1 MTESLRPAAARRGL
15 TDTALKGI
23 AVVSMVL
30 DHIYY
35 FFGYTGCI
43 PTWCSMV
50 GRLAAPL
57 FLFCLVEGFVHTSNR
72 KKYFFGSFRRPMDC
86 SCFHGAAGS
95 PAGRLPGTCCPPL
108 SRCRSLPGLEGSPAG
123 GPRWFWARSVVFLC
137 SWPQLRTVH
146 LLFPNGHCVQRMTR
160 RYP

>member
-43 PTWCSMV
+43 PTW
-50 GRLAAPL
+50 
-57 FLFCLVEGFVHTSNR
+57 
-72 KKYFFGSFRRPMDC
+72 
-86 SCFHGAAGS
+86 
-95 PAGRLPGTCCPPL
+95 
-108 SRCRSLPGLEGSPAG
+108 
-123 GPRWFWARSVVFLC
+123 
-137 SWPQLRTVH
+137 
-146 LLFPNGHCVQRMTR
+146 
-160 RYP
+160 

>member
-23 AVVSMVL
+23 AVVSMLL

-72 KKYFFGSFRRPMDC
+72 KKYFFRVWVLAAPM
-86 SCFHGAAGS
+86 
-95 PAGRLPGTCCPPL
+95 
-108 SRCRSLPGLEGSPAG
+108 GL
-123 GPRWFWARSVVFLC
+123 
-137 SWPQLRTVH
+137 
-146 LLFPNGHCVQRMTR
+146 LLFFMRYGGWLTR
-160 RYP
+160 PDGFH

>member
-1 MTESLRPAAARRGL
+1 MTESLRPAAAGGAW

-72 KKYFFGSFRRPMDC
+72 KKYFFRVWGSRRPHGTAPV
-86 SCFHGAAGS
+86 FHAVRRLVH
-95 PAGRLPGTCCPPL
+95 PAGRLLPGKLHAVHLCPAAAL
-108 SRCRSLPGLEGSPAG
+108 LPGL
-123 GPRWFWARSVVFLC
+123 
-137 SWPQLRTVH
+137 
-146 LLFPNGHCVQRMTR
+146 
-160 RYP
+160 